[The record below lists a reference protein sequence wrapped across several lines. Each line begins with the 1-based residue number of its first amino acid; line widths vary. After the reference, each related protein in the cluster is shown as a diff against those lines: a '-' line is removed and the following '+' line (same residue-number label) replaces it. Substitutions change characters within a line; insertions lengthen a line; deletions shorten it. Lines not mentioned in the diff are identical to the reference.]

1 MVRGAAYDP
10 DIVRRSIQQS
20 NNSTNMGPTTFFDT
34 IEHIKK
40 EYQQLQQQV
49 HKLRSDA
56 EKKAQE
62 VNMLQKQNQE
72 ASMQNQNFQLE
83 AARQAEIARRMQQI
97 IQQYMMHLPQEQ
109 QQSLMRGLES
119 ATKVTTQDIMAI
131 QQQQQQLLH
140 AMSGQL
146 PPQFM
151 AMMGMD
157 LKPQDV
163 MAQIAAMQNAAFS
176 PAMQMQAQAAM
187 AQVAQM
193 NQLFSNPAAA
203 AQAAQMMAAALP
215 ASSMAQMAAMQ
226 QHAQPKQPLTST
238 PISSS
243 AQLPTTP
250 MSSATIGQGAASP
263 LQRAA
268 SSRSGSTAGTPLPK
282 KFKMEEPQSRPIST
296 SAKSDKSDE
305 GGLVIDVQNEDQQQ
319 QNNYLNSSSMLP
331 STNGIN
337 GTLAAV

>member
-119 ATKVTTQDIMAI
+119 ATKVTTQVCIIFGIIRSEGLREDG
-131 QQQQQQLLH
+131 L
-140 AMSGQL
+140 
-146 PPQFM
+146 
-151 AMMGMD
+151 
-157 LKPQDV
+157 
-163 MAQIAAMQNAAFS
+163 
-176 PAMQMQAQAAM
+176 
-187 AQVAQM
+187 
-193 NQLFSNPAAA
+193 
-203 AQAAQMMAAALP
+203 
-215 ASSMAQMAAMQ
+215 
-226 QHAQPKQPLTST
+226 
-238 PISSS
+238 SSS
-243 AQLPTTP
+243 
-250 MSSATIGQGAASP
+250 SP
-263 LQRAA
+263 FAFDFY
-268 SSRSGSTAGTPLPK
+268 K
-282 KFKMEEPQSRPIST
+282 K
-296 SAKSDKSDE
+296 
-305 GGLVIDVQNEDQQQ
+305 GG
-319 QNNYLNSSSMLP
+319 
-331 STNGIN
+331 
-337 GTLAAV
+337 